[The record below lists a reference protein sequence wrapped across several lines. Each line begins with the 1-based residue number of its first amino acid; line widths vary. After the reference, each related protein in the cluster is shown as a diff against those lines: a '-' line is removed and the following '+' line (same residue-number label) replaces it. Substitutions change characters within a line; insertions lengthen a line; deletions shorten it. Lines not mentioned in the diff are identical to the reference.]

1 MRETFYLFQYN
12 DIFWQ
17 FYFIRQQKFQQ
28 LQLTIWRLA
37 DYINHPMHATSKRGR
52 TGFEVSDDISEEP
65 SMGSYIQHQLF
76 NKMPAWIH
84 LLFHQG
90 MTSEKAKSKCKVSFL
105 VKRCWG
111 SRKQETKTK
120 QTILRLKLC
129 LNFCIALSIK
139 KKAKHMTCITVF
151 LNGKS
156 PVYTI
161 KLS

>member
-1 MRETFYLFQYN
+1 
-12 DIFWQ
+12 
-17 FYFIRQQKFQQ
+17 
-28 LQLTIWRLA
+28 
-37 DYINHPMHATSKRGR
+37 MHATSKRGR

-111 SRKQETKTK
+111 SRKQETETK

-139 KKAKHMTCITVF
+139 KGKAYDLHNSLSKRE
-151 LNGKS
+151 KS
-156 PVYTI
+156 SLHPQTI
-161 KLS
+161 INVQFSTFNYKTR